1 MAKGLVGIRGI
12 WRILFVLLLWAG
24 FLEASPYDKDLRAR
38 LYPKEYIHSIS
49 LLDIPKYKNDFKH
62 FDYVN
67 VNAPKRGRLKGF
79 ALGGFDSLNPFLLKG
94 NPADELSLIY
104 DTLMSQSLDEPYSQ
118 YPLIADGLK
127 LANDHSGVI
136 FHINPKAYFSDGI
149 KVSAWDVKFS
159 FDTLIEK
166 GSVIFAQYYAGI
178 KEARV
183 LDDEHIEFIFKS
195 KDNPELPMILGQLTI
210 LPRHFYMKDG
220 KNTFGQ
226 KVLDIPIGSGPYVV
240 QSYEINR
247 YITYKRNKNYWA
259 KDLAVNIGTY
269 NFDLIQIDYYKDASV
284 ALKAFLKGDYD
295 WRFENVA
302 KVWARGYESS
312 ALKDG
317 KIAKVMLENA
327 MPSGMQGF
335 FLNTRRDVLK
345 DPLVREALLYAFDVD
360 WAIKNLF
367 YSQYAPTQSYF
378 DHSIYAMKNG
388 VVSGK
393 EREKLLKYKDKLDA
407 KDRRILHSSFKIPRT
422 YADDLKLR
430 ENLKYAMSLLKKAGY
445 EIRDFRLVDK
455 KSKKPFE
462 LTLLLDN
469 AAFDRL
475 ALSYAQNLKILGIR
489 LRIEKVDSARY
500 GDLVR
505 NFDYDMI
512 VGVVPQSLYPGNEQR
527 YYFGSKAANIKGS
540 KNYAGISDE
549 VVDDLI
555 ERLIKSHDYQD
566 RLSLVRALDRVLSWG
581 FYVIPHFY
589 MPAYRIAYWKHI
601 KMPEKSPPY
610 GLNPYIWW
618 DENLGK

>member
-1 MAKGLVGIRGI
+1 MVKGLARIRGI
-12 WRILFVLLLWAG
+12 GFILVVLLLWVSCLNANWQNDSRI
-24 FLEASPYDKDLRAR
+24 LT

-67 VNAPKRGRLKGF
+67 ANAPKGGRLRGF

-118 YPLIADGLK
+118 YPLVADGLK
-127 LANDHSGVI
+127 IAYDHSGVI
-136 FHINPKAYFSDGI
+136 FHINPKAYFSDGVKI
-149 KVSAWDVKFS
+149 SAWDVKFS
-159 FDTLIEK
+159 FDTLIKK
-166 GSVIFAQYYAGI
+166 GSVLFPQYYAGI
-178 KEARV
+178 KEAIV

-195 KDNPELPMILGQLTI
+195 KDNLELPMILGQLSI

-226 KVLDIPIGSGPYVV
+226 SVLKIPIGSGPYMI

-247 YITYKRNKNYWA
+247 YIIYKRNKNYWA
-259 KDLAVNIGTY
+259 KDLAVNIGIY
-269 NFDLIQIDYYKDASV
+269 NFDFIQIDYYKDASV

-302 KVWARGYESS
+302 KVWARGYEGA

-317 KIAKVMLENA
+317 RINKVMLENA

-335 FLNTRRDVLK
+335 FLNTRRESLK
-345 DPLVREALLYAFDVD
+345 NPLVREALLYAFDVD

-378 DHSIYAMKNG
+378 DHSIYAMKSG
-388 VVSGK
+388 VVKGR
-393 EREKLLKYKDKLDA
+393 EREILLRYQDKLDA
-407 KDRRILHSSFKIPRT
+407 RDRRILHSGFNIPRT
-422 YADDLKLR
+422 YANNFKLR
-430 ENLKYAMSLLKKAGY
+430 ENLKYAMDLLNKAGY
-445 EIRDFRLVDK
+445 EIRDFKLVDK
-455 KSKKPFE
+455 KSKKPLE
-462 LTLLLDN
+462 LTILLDN
-469 AAFDRL
+469 EAFDRL
-475 ALSYAQNLKILGIR
+475 ALSYAQNLKTLGIKLKIKR
-489 LRIEKVDSARY
+489 VDSARY

-512 VGVVPQSLYPGNEQR
+512 VGVIPQSLYPGNEQQ
-527 YYFGSKAANIKGS
+527 YYFGSKAAGIKGS

-549 VVDDLI
+549 VIDDLI
-555 ERLIKSHDYQD
+555 ERLINTYNYQE
-566 RLSLVRALDRVLSWG
+566 RLNLVRALDRVLSWG

-589 MPAYRIAYWKHI
+589 MPAYRIAYWQHI
-601 KMPEKSPPY
+601 KMPEKSPSY

-618 DENLGK
+618 DRNSEK